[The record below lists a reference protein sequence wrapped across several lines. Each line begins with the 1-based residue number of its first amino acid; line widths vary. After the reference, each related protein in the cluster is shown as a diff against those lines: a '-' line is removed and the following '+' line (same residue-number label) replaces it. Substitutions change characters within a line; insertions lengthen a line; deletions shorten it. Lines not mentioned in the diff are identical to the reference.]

1 MHGELF
7 FSNHI
12 FKWTTLFLEC
22 FKCPFEARMC
32 SLLKAL
38 GHCNFCS
45 IDLKWA
51 AVWHG
56 YQSLLRVFFLITVS
70 SIPIFSVLAPNCT
83 SDNSAHF
90 SYYFWTNKIY
100 VALELKTVLNS
111 QNFGKEHCRKEE
123 RDGPAF
129 PLLDSL
135 SCNEGGKTDFWN
147 CIQQLY

>member
-1 MHGELF
+1 MENYF
-7 FSNHI
+7 FQ
-12 FKWTTLFLEC
+12 TTFLSEPLY
-22 FKCPFEARMC
+22 FW
-32 SLLKAL
+32 SVSSVLLKPGCA
-38 GHCNFCS
+38 HCLRPWGTVTS
-45 IDLKWA
+45 
-51 AVWHG
+51 AVLTWSG
-56 YQSLLRVFFLITVS
+56 LQSGMGISLCWGFFFLITVS